1 MSKKH
6 RDLWIRKEFFYSRK
20 GPMPIALFFI
30 VSGLLGA
37 GLLLAS
43 YSFAVAAA
51 AWLPLTGIVVWICR
65 WRTGKI
71 DDERENYWRD
81 QVRRESERWQKLLAE
96 HVPLL
101 PVLAGRIGD
110 TSQSVEETM
119 AQVCAGFTEIATR
132 VKQSVDETT
141 GLLEACADYYG
152 ERQAH
157 VRNVMEDSGKS
168 IRDALDRIVQGSGR
182 AMKAVYQFEDIRKG
196 MERVSQILKEVERM
210 GHRAKEL
217 SSGIAVAA
225 SFKDSGLATPQNDI
239 HELAEYAAHASTMMH
254 ELLLQID
261 GKLHL
266 IDEELKFLASMEL
279 GTLMENREEVEE
291 AIESWSR
298 ENDELR
304 LGASQAAE
312 RRDKIAREVSQAITA
327 MQFQDVVKHKLE
339 HIAQT
344 LVETEKALYIK
355 IVGLAAIDIS
365 QDRTD
370 DQKGRR
376 SDSYPTAKQRREVVE
391 RIKGPAPENTS
402 QRDRIETS

>member
-1 MSKKH
+1 
-6 RDLWIRKEFFYSRK
+6 
-20 GPMPIALFFI
+20 MPIAPFII

-37 GLLLAS
+37 ELVLAW
-43 YSFAVAAA
+43 YSFAVAAT
-51 AWLPLTGIVVWICR
+51 AWLPLTGIVVWACR
-65 WRTGKI
+65 WRVGKI

-110 TSQSVEETM
+110 TTQSVEETM
-119 AQVCAGFTEIATR
+119 AQVCTGFIEIATR

-168 IRDALDRIVQGSGR
+168 IREALDRIVQGSRR
-182 AMKAVYQFEDIRKG
+182 AMNAVDQFDDIRKG
-196 MERVSQILKEVERM
+196 MERVSQILKEAERL
-210 GHRAKEL
+210 GHRAKEFSPSMIVSANSKSDNL
-217 SSGIAVAA
+217 AA
-225 SFKDSGLATPQNDI
+225 TEDMT
-239 HELAEYAAHASTMMH
+239 ELTEYAGHASLLVH
-254 ELLLQID
+254 ELLPQID

-266 IDEELKFLASMEL
+266 IDEELKFLASTEL
-279 GTLMENREEVEE
+279 GILLENRKEVEQ
-291 AIESWSR
+291 AIDSWSR

-312 RRDKIAREVSQAITA
+312 QRDKIAREVSQAITA
-327 MQFQDVVKHKLE
+327 MQFQDVVKQKLE

-344 LVETEKALYIK
+344 LVETERALYIK
-355 IVGLAAIDIS
+355 IVGLAAIEIA
-365 QDRTD
+365 QDRTND
-370 DQKGRR
+370 HTGRH
-376 SDSYPTAKQRREVVE
+376 SETHTTAKQRREVVE
-391 RIKGPAPENTS
+391 RIKRPAA
-402 QRDRIETS
+402 

>member
-1 MSKKH
+1 MS
-6 RDLWIRKEFFYSRK
+6 
-20 GPMPIALFFI
+20 IALFFI

-37 GLLLAS
+37 ELVLAS
-43 YSFAVAAA
+43 YSLAVAAA
-51 AWLPLTGIVVWICR
+51 AWLPLTGIVVWACR
-65 WRTGKI
+65 WRVGKI
-71 DDERENYWRD
+71 VDERENYWRD

-119 AQVCAGFTEIATR
+119 AQVCAGFIEIASR

-157 VRNVMEDSGKS
+157 VRNVIEDSGKT
-168 IRDALDRIVQGSGR
+168 IRDTLDRIVQGSGR
-182 AMKAVYQFEDIRKG
+182 AMRAVYQFDDIRKG
-196 MERVSQILKEVERM
+196 IERVSQILKEVDRL
-210 GHRAKEL
+210 GHRAKDL
-217 SSGIAVAA
+217 SPGIAVAT
-225 SFKDSGLATPQNDI
+225 SFKDDPLATPQNDI
-239 HELAEYAAHASTMMH
+239 TELAEHAAHASTMMH
-254 ELLLQID
+254 ELLPQID

-266 IDEELKFLASMEL
+266 IDEELKFLASTEL
-279 GTLMENREEVEE
+279 SALMENREEMEH

-304 LGASQAAE
+304 LGASQAGE
-312 RRDKIAREVSQAITA
+312 QRDKIAREVSQAITA

-355 IVGLAAIDIS
+355 IVGLAAIDIA

-370 DQKGRR
+370 DHAGRR
-376 SDSYPTAKQRREVVE
+376 SDTYPTAKQRREVVE
-391 RIKGPAPENTS
+391 RIKGPAADSTP
-402 QRDRIETS
+402 QRGRIETS